1 MPVTIERIENEFAL
15 LEVNRPQVR
24 NALDWQAMEDFA
36 SCIEQ
41 AHRMGD
47 LRALILSGRG
57 RSFISGGDLKALRDH
72 GSQADAVKLMR
83 LMGNALNRL
92 EALPCPTIAAI
103 NGPARGG
110 GAEIA
115 LACDLRVMSADADIG
130 LVQITLGLTPGWG
143 AGRRLL
149 HLVGYS
155 LAMEL
160 LMTGL
165 VLGAEEARALG
176 LANRIVPPHAA
187 QSGALDL
194 AREINQMPANAV
206 QAVKRILRA
215 GGMLPPGSTNALERS
230 EFPPL
235 WAAEEHHQAV
245 ERFLTRTDHK

>member
-24 NALDWQAMEDFA
+24 NALDWQAMEDFSA
-36 SCIEQ
+36 CIEQ
-41 AHRMGD
+41 VHGMED

-57 RSFISGGDLKALRDH
+57 KSFIAGGDLKALRDH

-83 LMGNALNRL
+83 LMGSALNRL

-115 LACDLRVMSADADIG
+115 LACDLRVMSANADIG

-155 LAMEL
+155 TAMEL
-160 LMTGL
+160 LMTGQ
-165 VLGAEEARALG
+165 VLRAEEARALG

-187 QSGALDL
+187 KSGALDL
-194 AREINQMPANAV
+194 AREISQMPAAAAH
-206 QAVKRILRA
+206 AVKRILRA
-215 GGMLPPGSTNALERS
+215 GVMLPPGPANALERS

-245 ERFLTRTDHK
+245 ERFLKRTDHK